1 MLRSLSDLRQFT
13 IRATDENLGSV
24 RDGYFDDRNWT
35 VRYVVVQSREL
46 PFRRVL
52 VAPVSLQSS
61 KSNPSILRVG
71 LTTKEIADDT
81 GAGEIGV
88 SHLRAVTALIGY
100 TVQSEDG
107 EIGHVEDVLVDDR
120 AWAIRYLVVNA
131 EKWCPDKTI
140 LVSPEWLTQVTRDGS
155 NTLFS
160 VVIALDDGPAR
171 SASPARR
178 TTARR
183 ACLQAAQGGPAG
195 R

>member
-61 KSNPSILRVG
+61 ESNPSILRVG

-160 VVIALDDGPAR
+160 VVIALDDRPAR
-171 SASPARR
+171 SASSARR

>member
-1 MLRSLSDLRQFT
+1 MLRSLGDLRQFT
-13 IRATDENLGSV
+13 IRAMDENLGSV

-46 PFRRVL
+46 PSRRVL
-52 VAPVSLQSS
+52 VASVSLQNS

-71 LTTKEIADDT
+71 LTTKQTADDT
-81 GAGEIGV
+81 GAGEIGA

-107 EIGHVEDVLVDDR
+107 EIGHVKDVLVDDR

-131 EKWCPDKTI
+131 EKWCPDRTI
-140 LVSPEWLTQVTRDGS
+140 LVSPEWLTQVAWDGS

-160 VVIALDDGPAR
+160 VVIALADGPAR
-171 SASPARR
+171 SASAARR
-178 TTARR
+178 TPVSRES
-183 ACLQAAQGGPAG
+183 LQAAQGWPAG